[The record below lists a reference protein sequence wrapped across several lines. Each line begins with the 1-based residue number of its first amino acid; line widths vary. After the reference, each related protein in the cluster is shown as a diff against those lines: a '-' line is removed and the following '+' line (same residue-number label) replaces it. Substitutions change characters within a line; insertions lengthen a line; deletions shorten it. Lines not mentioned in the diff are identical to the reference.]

1 MTSLQYRA
9 GYCQSC
15 GELSDLIGSICDECR
30 INAMP
35 KVETDPDILLGPW
48 RRASTVTPR
57 EVEYLWYPRI
67 ARGKVTLVAG
77 DPGLGKS
84 LLTMAIAAAVT
95 QGHGLPDTSGPIAH
109 GSVLLA
115 SFEDDPE
122 DGVVP
127 RLMRQG
133 ANLDKVIL
141 LDQYTDKEGFP
152 RLFSPED
159 VPGVE
164 GRLESVPDAQV
175 LIVDPIMAFI
185 GDGVDAFRDNA
196 VRGRL
201 QALVTLA
208 KMKRIAVICVMHL
221 NKGELSKALY
231 KVSGSVGFVAL
242 ARSALIVGQDAETG
256 RRGIAHIKSNVSAL
270 ADPLEFF
277 IEGNGLFRF
286 GMANKDL
293 TAECMLKPSDSRK
306 VKEVLTQAVDILEH
320 LLLSGPKTATE
331 VRECLMDNHGV
342 SRSTMFRAKDALGI
356 DPYKGAGKDAPWIWK
371 LP

>member
-15 GELSDLIGSICDECR
+15 GELSDLIGTVCDECR
-30 INAMP
+30 IKAMP
-35 KVETDPDILLGPW
+35 KVETNPDILLGPW
-48 RRASTVTPR
+48 RRASTVTPK
-57 EVEYLWYPRI
+57 EVEFLWYPRI

-84 LLTMAIAAAVT
+84 LLTMALTAAVT
-95 QGHGLPDTSGPIAH
+95 QGHGLPDTSGPIAN

-115 SFEDDPE
+115 SFEDDPD

-127 RLMRQG
+127 RLIRQG

-141 LDQYTDKEGFP
+141 LDQYTDTQGFP

-164 GRLESVPDAQV
+164 GRLEAVPDAQL

-242 ARSALIVGQDAETG
+242 ARSALIVGQDPESG
-256 RRGIAHIKSNVSAL
+256 RRGIAHIKSNVTAL

-277 IEGNGLFRF
+277 IENNGLFRF
-286 GMANKDL
+286 GLANKDL
-293 TAECMLKPSDSRK
+293 TAEVMLRPADGRK
-306 VKEVLTQAVDILEH
+306 TKAILTQAVELLEH
-320 LLLSGPKTATE
+320 FLLSGPKPQQE
-331 VRECLMDNHGV
+331 VQEFLCNNHGV
-342 SRSTMFRAKDALGI
+342 SRSTMYRAKDVLGI
-356 DPYKGAGKDAPWIWK
+356 DPYKADVKDGVWMWK